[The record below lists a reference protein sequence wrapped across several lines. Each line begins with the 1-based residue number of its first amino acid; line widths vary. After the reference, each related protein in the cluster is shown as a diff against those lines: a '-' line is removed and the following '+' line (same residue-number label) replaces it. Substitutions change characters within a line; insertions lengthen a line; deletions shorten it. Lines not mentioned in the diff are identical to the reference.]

1 MNTLTT
7 LAAAQRST
15 AAALAAVAL
24 VCAASLPA
32 AAAPIFLI
40 DATTNGQAPDPGLSN
55 VAFSLTYEDFN
66 TDMRFSLNELL
77 AFTGVYDANN
87 NYFDQLLGLPTLPG
101 ITGTGAGQLW
111 QFGDSNGLLGSFST
125 AGATFTP
132 FTTLLDANA
141 GAVPEPASLALVALG
156 VAGLVA
162 SRRKRV
168 SVR

>member
-1 MNTLTT
+1 MNTFTT
-7 LAAAQRST
+7 LAGAQRST
-15 AAALAAVAL
+15 AAALAAVAI

-111 QFGDSNGLLGSFST
+111 QFGDSSGLLADFST

-132 FTTLLDANA
+132 FTTLLDA
-141 GAVPEPASLALVALG
+141 GVVPEPASLALVALG
-156 VAGLVA
+156 IAGMAA

-168 SVR
+168 SAR

>member
-132 FTTLLDANA
+132 FTTGLDA

-156 VAGLVA
+156 VAGMVA

>member
-1 MNTLTT
+1 MSTLTT
-7 LAAAQRST
+7 LAVTQRST
-15 AAALAAVAL
+15 TAALAAVAL

-87 NYFDQLLGLPTLPG
+87 FFDQLLGLPTLPG

-132 FTTLLDANA
+132 FTTGLDA

-156 VAGLVA
+156 VAGMVA

-168 SVR
+168 LVR

>member
-1 MNTLTT
+1 MNTLITF
-7 LAAAQRST
+7 ASAQRST
-15 AAALAAVAL
+15 AAALAAIAL
-24 VCAASLPA
+24 VCVASLPA

-77 AFTGVYDANN
+77 AFTGVYDASNN
-87 NYFDQLLGLPTLPG
+87 HFDQLLGLPTLPG

-111 QFGDSNGLLGSFST
+111 QFGDSSGLLANFST
-125 AGATFTP
+125 PGATFTP
-132 FTTLLDANA
+132 FTTLLDA

-156 VAGLVA
+156 IAGMA
-162 SRRKRV
+162 ATRRKRAA
-168 SVR
+168 VR

>member
-1 MNTLTT
+1 MNTLMT
-7 LAAAQRST
+7 LAGAQRST
-15 AAALAAVAL
+15 VAALAAVAL

-77 AFTGVYDANN
+77 AFTGVSDANN

-111 QFGDSNGLLGSFST
+111 QFGDSSGRLANFSA

-132 FTTLLDANA
+132 FTTLLDA
-141 GAVPEPASLALVALG
+141 GAVPEPASLAMVALG
-156 VAGLVA
+156 IAGMA
-162 SRRKRV
+162 ATRRKRV
-168 SVR
+168 AAH

>member
-1 MNTLTT
+1 MSTLTT
-7 LAAAQRST
+7 LAGAQRST

-24 VCAASLPA
+24 VCAVSLPA
-32 AAAPIFLI
+32 AAAPIYLI
-40 DATTNGQAPDPGLSN
+40 DATTNGQVPDPGLSN

-87 NYFDQLLGLPTLPG
+87 FFDQLLGLPALPG

-111 QFGDSNGLLGSFST
+111 QFGDSSGLLANFST

-132 FTTLLDANA
+132 FTTLLDA
-141 GAVPEPASLALVALG
+141 GVVPEPASLALVALG
-156 VAGLVA
+156 IAGMA
-162 SRRKRV
+162 ATRRKRAA
-168 SVR
+168 VR